1 MEMGTQSPDPTECES
16 YRPMR
21 EYSHLHEIVD
31 NAPYLLMGLLGGA
44 ILVAAWGATAWAWL
58 AGAAFFTYSIGGAVW
73 FMRFIC
79 PYCLYHGTRSCP
91 CGYGQIAAKF
101 WAKESENRFAEKF
114 RKHIPVIAP
123 LWVAPVACGGW
134 SLWSNYSVGM
144 LALLVAFA
152 LDAFIVLPLVSR
164 IYGCAH
170 CPQKEDCPWMGGK
183 AKEA

>member
-1 MEMGTQSPDPTECES
+1 MTARATRRFTTRWFSSNGGTSWRWKRNP
-16 YRPMR
+16 RIR
-21 EYSHLHEIVD
+21 
-31 NAPYLLMGLLGGA
+31 
-44 ILVAAWGATAWAWL
+44 
-58 AGAAFFTYSIGGAVW
+58 
-73 FMRFIC
+73 
-79 PYCLYHGTRSCP
+79 RSAS
-91 CGYGQIAAKF
+91 GYGQIAAKF

-170 CPQKEDCPWMGGK
+170 CPQKEGCPWMGGK
-183 AKEA
+183 AKET